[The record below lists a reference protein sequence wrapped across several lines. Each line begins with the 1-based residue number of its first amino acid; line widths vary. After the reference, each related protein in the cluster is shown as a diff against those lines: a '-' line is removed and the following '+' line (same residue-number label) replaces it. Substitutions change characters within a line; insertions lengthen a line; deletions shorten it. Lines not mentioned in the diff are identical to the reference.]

1 MQMASGRFGRFAG
14 VACALII
21 SACVACAAV
30 AQTPDSRVMHVIV
43 PYPAGGVTDAVARG
57 LAAQLGESTGRTVV
71 VDNRP
76 GASTVIGMQQCA
88 RAAPDGLTVC
98 ITNPDS
104 LSYGPQLF
112 SRLPYDVERDFAPVI
127 NLGFTNNL
135 LVAKSGAPFDTYR
148 EMIAYAKAHP
158 GKLNWGTW
166 GAATLPD
173 VYLRWI
179 AHRAGVDIVAIHYK
193 GASGTIPAIMSGE
206 VDITYMGFGTALPL
220 IRAGKMKALVA
231 TGERRSAYMPDLPSL
246 AEEGG
251 DPGLPSYFGVF
262 APGATPPAELERL
275 NAEFAKAIRAE
286 AVQALY
292 RLLTLDAVPSS
303 VVQFAAFTRADRAN
317 AANVFRSVGITP
329 GESP

>member
-1 MQMASGRFGRFAG
+1 MASGRFGRFAG

-135 LVAKSGAPFDTYR
+135 LVARSGAPFDTYR
-148 EMIAYAKAHP
+148 EMIA
-158 GKLNWGTW
+158 
-166 GAATLPD
+166 
-173 VYLRWI
+173 
-179 AHRAGVDIVAIHYK
+179 
-193 GASGTIPAIMSGE
+193 
-206 VDITYMGFGTALPL
+206 
-220 IRAGKMKALVA
+220 
-231 TGERRSAYMPDLPSL
+231 
-246 AEEGG
+246 
-251 DPGLPSYFGVF
+251 
-262 APGATPPAELERL
+262 
-275 NAEFAKAIRAE
+275 
-286 AVQALY
+286 
-292 RLLTLDAVPSS
+292 
-303 VVQFAAFTRADRAN
+303 
-317 AANVFRSVGITP
+317 
-329 GESP
+329 